1 MAEVNKYVKG
11 RPTEMKKCLN
21 SGLYEQGFEA
31 TKTMYLVGEEVILV
45 GNQQDGGKKT
55 SNVHTGKCIL
65 CYSRCFIEMCALI
78 P

>member
-31 TKTMYLVGEEVILV
+31 TKTMYLVGEGVILV
-45 GNQQDGGKKT
+45 GNQQDGGKKRQIST
-55 SNVHTGKCIL
+55 PVKCIL